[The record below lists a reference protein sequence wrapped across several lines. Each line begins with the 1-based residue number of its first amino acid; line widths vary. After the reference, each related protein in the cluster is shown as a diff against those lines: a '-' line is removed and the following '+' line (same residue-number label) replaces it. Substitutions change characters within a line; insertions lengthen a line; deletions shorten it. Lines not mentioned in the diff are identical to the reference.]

1 MTIFPFLKMR
11 AVVFGFKMR
20 IIKAP
25 KRLGLYYELLVLDAI
40 YRSLRWLPI

>member
-1 MTIFPFLKMR
+1 MTIFPFLNIN
-11 AVVFGFKMR
+11 AVVFGFKIRM
-20 IIKAP
+20 IKAP